1 MKIIRLLLLP
11 ALVLAFSMT
20 NVYSQ
25 TGGLEKSEILNAMNS
40 FEGLNIGADKQE
52 KLKETNK
59 GIVDDI
65 FDIANGNDSADEK
78 MIKFKNLQKKNS
90 GVFEDI
96 LGENTFK
103 QYKKSVKKKLRPFK
117 RKAKLV
123 GFLI

>member
-65 FDIANGNDSADEK
+65 FDIANGNDSTDEK